1 MAARIGPPLTDSFR
15 HHTRLEVRFRD
26 IDAFGH
32 VNNASF
38 VTYLEQAR
46 VRFLIDVLH
55 VDVVQSLPV
64 ILAALQ
70 VDFRSPILFGD
81 VVGIGTQVDWIGNSS
96 LSMSHQMTA
105 RPEGADAERVVAEA
119 GTVLVAYDYDTERPI
134 RVPDAWRSAFASH
147 EGRDLERPS

>member
-1 MAARIGPPLTDSFR
+1 VTDLFR

-55 VDVVQSLPV
+55 VNVVHTLPV

-70 VDFRSPILFGD
+70 VDFRSPILFGQD
-81 VVGIGTQVDWIGNSS
+81 VGIGTRVDWIGTTS
-96 LSMSHQMTA
+96 LSMSHRMTA
-105 RPEGADAERVVAEA
+105 NGPDDDPERVVAEA
-119 GTVLVAYDYDTERPI
+119 STVLVAYDYETERPM
-134 RVPDAWRSAFASH
+134 RVPEDWRTAFADH
-147 EGRDLERPS
+147 EGRSLEKPA

>member
-1 MAARIGPPLTDSFR
+1 MTDSFR

-46 VRFLIDVLH
+46 VRFLIDVLR

-64 ILAALQ
+64 ILAALK

-81 VVGIGTQVDWIGNSS
+81 EVGIGTRVDWIGNTS
-96 LSMSHQMTA
+96 LSMSHRMTA
-105 RPEGADAERVVAEA
+105 RGEGEDAERVVAEA
-119 GTVLVAYDYDTERPI
+119 GTVLVAYDYETEQPI
-134 RVPDAWRSAFASH
+134 RVPDDWRTAFATH
-147 EGRDLERPS
+147 EGRSLERPS

>member
-1 MAARIGPPLTDSFR
+1 MTDSFR

-55 VDVVQSLPV
+55 VDVVQTLPV
-64 ILAALQ
+64 ILAALN
-70 VDFRSPILFGD
+70 VDFRSPIHFGD
-81 VVGIGTQVDWIGNSS
+81 RVGIGTRVDWIGNSS
-96 LSMSHQMTA
+96 LSMSHEMTA
-105 RPEGADAERVVAEA
+105 QGEAEDAERVVAEA
-119 GTVLVAYDYDTERPI
+119 GTVLVAYDYETERPI
-134 RVPDAWRSAFASH
+134 RVPDAWRSAFVTH
-147 EGRDLERPS
+147 EGRDLDRPA

>member
-1 MAARIGPPLTDSFR
+1 LTDSFR

-55 VDVVQSLPV
+55 VDVVQTLPV
-64 ILAALQ
+64 ILAALN
-70 VDFRSPILFGD
+70 VDFRSPIHFGD
-81 VVGIGTQVDWIGNSS
+81 RVGIGTRVDWIGNSS
-96 LSMSHQMTA
+96 LSMSHEMTA
-105 RPEGADAERVVAEA
+105 HPEAEGGERVVAEA
-119 GTVLVAYDYDTERPI
+119 GTVLVAYDYETERPI
-134 RVPDAWRSAFASH
+134 RVPDAWRSAFATH
-147 EGRDLERPS
+147 EGRDLDRPA

>member
-1 MAARIGPPLTDSFR
+1 MTDSFR

-46 VRFLIDVLH
+46 VRFLIDVLR

-64 ILAALQ
+64 ILAALH

-81 VVGIGTQVDWIGNSS
+81 EVGIGTRVDWIGNTS
-96 LSMSHQMTA
+96 LSMSHRMTA
-105 RPEGADAERVVAEA
+105 RGDGDDSERVVAEA
-119 GTVLVAYDYDTERPI
+119 GTVLVAYDYETERPI
-134 RVPDAWRSAFASH
+134 RVPDAWRTAFAAH
-147 EGRDLERPS
+147 KGRSLERPS

>member
-1 MAARIGPPLTDSFR
+1 VTDSFR

-46 VRFLIDVLH
+46 VRFLIDTLH

-64 ILAALQ
+64 ILAALK
-70 VDFRSPILFGD
+70 VDFRSPIQFGQE
-81 VVGIGTQVDWIGNSS
+81 VGIATRVDWIGNTS

-105 RPEGADAERVVAEA
+105 SDEADGERVVADA
-119 GTVLVAYDYDTERPI
+119 GTILVAYDYDAEQPM
-134 RVPDAWRSAFASH
+134 RVPDDWRTAFAAH
-147 EGRDLERPS
+147 EGRSLEKPA

>member
-1 MAARIGPPLTDSFR
+1 VTDSYR

-46 VRFLIDVLH
+46 VRFLIDTLR

-64 ILAALQ
+64 ILAALH
-70 VDFRSPILFGD
+70 VDFRSPILFGQQ
-81 VVGIGTQVDWIGNSS
+81 VGIGTRVDWIGTTS
-96 LSMSHQMTA
+96 LSMSHRMTA
-105 RPEGADAERVVAEA
+105 SDEADGERVVAEA
-119 GTVLVAYDYDTERPI
+119 STVLVAYDYETERPM
-134 RVPDAWRSAFASH
+134 RVPDAWRTAFASH
-147 EGRDLERPS
+147 EGRSLEKAS